1 MKPKRLLP
9 VLCGVVLLAVASPAA
24 ITFTPFG
31 PHGEGGSKNGQ
42 TFTIGAGG
50 SVFELD
56 AFLNIAGLKLNRTN
70 EPGAS
75 AQLSR
80 DSLPAGLSY
89 TFSTNLAPDLTSL
102 VLTYAFSNATSA
114 VFTNVRFFVM
124 LDAEIDQAINT
135 FFNEY
140 GTVKGVAG
148 HGAVDGSPDEWQ
160 IDEPGFTTG
169 TLYSNLF
176 LGALDNSNSIPQS
189 APNDVAMAL
198 GFTIGDINP
207 GGAPALQVMIS
218 ENGGSLG
225 SLVLIQHDSDPNSK
239 TFITLSGGIAPAL
252 SGGVFV
258 DANTNGLLDAGEGLA
273 NVRVLLLT
281 NGITALTNALTD
293 ANGRYSFNTV
303 PGSYAVG
310 VDTATLPPGLVFTP
324 VLSGAASDPMPVT
337 LLGGVAQTVNWGY
350 DLRSAAAIQGQVS
363 VVDTNGVF
371 QTALPNLTVM
381 LRSTNGTFLAQI
393 TTDTNGLYNFGN
405 AVTPNPAPGTY
416 WVELVTTNL
425 PAGLTPR
432 AVPNG
437 PTNNPAVVVL
447 PPSKTATNNFA
458 FVRPLSSGRAQFYFT
473 AWTNNWVTGSLLGTL
488 RIANTNLAGTAP
500 EPFQLG
506 LLVSANFYW
515 ATNELPA
522 RGIPFAVTPDLP
534 NIDLTALV
542 HGLNGGPLNPGDSV
556 VVTNLPVFS
565 RARVTPADI
574 HSNTNFVWV
583 PTNSPSGAR

>member
-1 MKPKRLLP
+1 MKRT
-9 VLCGVVLLAVASPAA
+9 VLALVFCGAAFLAVPSRA
-24 ITFTPFG
+24 ITFGPFG

-42 TFTIGAGG
+42 SFTIGPGG
-50 SVFELD
+50 SVYELD
-56 AFLNIAGLKLNRTN
+56 AFVSVEGFDLNGPVQ
-70 EPGAS
+70 PGTS
-75 AQLSR
+75 AQLSQY
-80 DSLPAGLSY
+80 SLPAGMVYSFTNALSADQ
-89 TFSTNLAPDLTSL
+89 TAV
-102 VLTYAFSNATSA
+102 VLTYAFSNTTST
-114 VFTNVRFFVM
+114 VFTNVRFFVL
-124 LDAEIDQAINT
+124 LDAEIDQSINT

-169 TLYSNLF
+169 TLYRNLF

-189 APNDVAMAL
+189 APNDVALAL
-198 GFTIGDINP
+198 GFTIGDIAP

-218 ENGGSLG
+218 ENGNSLG
-225 SLVLIQHDSDPNSK
+225 SLALVQHDSDPNSK

-258 DANTNGLLDAGEGLA
+258 DANANGVMDAGEGLP
-273 NVRVLLLT
+273 NVTLLLSG
-281 NGITALTNALTD
+281 NGGAVVTNAVTD
-293 ANGRYSFNTV
+293 ANGRYGFNV
-303 PGSYAVG
+303 APGTYSLALNT
-310 VDTATLPPGLVFTP
+310 TALPAGLVLAP
-324 VLSGAASDPMPVT
+324 VVNGATSDPMPVT

-363 VVDTNGVF
+363 VVGTNGAF
-371 QTALPNLTVM
+371 QAALANLTVILM
-381 LRSTNGTFLAQI
+381 STNGAFLAQI

-416 WVELVTTNL
+416 WVELLTTNL
-425 PAGLTPR
+425 PAGLTPQ

-437 PTNNPAVVVL
+437 PTNNPSVVVL
-447 PPSKTATNNFA
+447 PPSQTATNNFA

-473 AWTNNWVTGSLLGTL
+473 SWTNNWVTGSLLGTL

-515 ATNELPA
+515 ATNELRA

-542 HGLNGGPLNPGDSV
+542 HGLNGGSLNPGDSV
-556 VVTNLPVFS
+556 VVTNIPVFS